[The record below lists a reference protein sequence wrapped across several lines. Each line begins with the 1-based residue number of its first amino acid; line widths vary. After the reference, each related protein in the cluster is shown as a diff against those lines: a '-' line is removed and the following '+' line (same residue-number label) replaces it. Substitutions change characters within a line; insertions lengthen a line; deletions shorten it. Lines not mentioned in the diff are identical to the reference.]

1 MKPYVGF
8 KTESEIRSG
17 MDIEK
22 AFNDIAEDIRN
33 EKYDDACKK
42 TVELSSSVDDI
53 NVKLKCAS
61 LLKVTEDEDECQ
73 DIVDSVLDSVT
84 EDNVLRFDI
93 GLSVRALGRAEDAY
107 ELMKDYR
114 DDRPKVPEIART
126 LMMIGES
133 EDALELMTERGCD
146 TVGESIL
153 LCDILC
159 SVGEYTK
166 ALSEAESLVKEDET
180 YDTLRNLASVLLRK
194 GDVKGAVKVAKEHT
208 DKKNADSLALQ
219 AYVMYMTGKIPAA
232 ANYAN
237 RALHIDYSNIT
248 ALEIMAMCLIEK
260 GETKKAKL
268 FAGVINNTDPLNPAA
283 MRILDACRITSS
295 TGKASS

>member
-1 MKPYVGF
+1 MGF
-8 KTESEIRSG
+8 KTESEIRSA

-22 AFNDIAEDIRN
+22 AFSDIAEDIKKEN
-33 EKYDDACKK
+33 YDDACRK
-42 TVELSSSVDDI
+42 TVDLASSSEDV

-61 LLKVTEDEDECQ
+61 LLKVIECEDECQ
-73 DIVDSVLDSVT
+73 DIVDSVLDSVS
-84 EDNVLRFDI
+84 DDDVLRFDI

-146 TVGESIL
+146 TIEESIL
-153 LCDILC
+153 LCNILC

-166 ALSEAESLVKEDET
+166 ALSEAEKIVKEDGET
-180 YDTLRNLASVLLRK
+180 PETLHNLAAVLLRK
-194 GDVKGAVKVAKEHT
+194 GDVKAAVKVAKDHL

-219 AYVMYMTGKIPAA
+219 AYVMYMSGKIPAA
-232 ANYAN
+232 VNYAN
-237 RALHIDYSNIT
+237 RALHVDYSNIS
-248 ALEIMAMCLIEK
+248 ALETMAMCLIEK

-268 FAGVINNTDPLNPAA
+268 FAGVINNKDPLNPAA

-295 TGKASS
+295 IGKKASS